1 MTYRLLSGL
10 STKQQTWCIKVK
22 VMRLCESI
30 NNRTDELMS
39 LDMVLMDEKVNLFL
53 ISLYIS
59 YFLQLF
65 GLMFFILQKNVIHCV
80 IWKSMIETYKTTIK
94 ENGVYMIKKF
104 KVEATTYRPV
114 NNDLKTVFM
123 FTTSVK

>member
-1 MTYRLLSGL
+1 
-10 STKQQTWCIKVK
+10 
-22 VMRLCESI
+22 MRLCESI

-80 IWKSMIETYKTTIK
+80 IWKSIIEIYKTTVK
-94 ENGVYMIKKF
+94 ENGVYIIKKIQGSGAYY
-104 KVEATTYRPV
+104 VSTREQ
-114 NNDLKTVFM
+114 
-123 FTTSVK
+123 